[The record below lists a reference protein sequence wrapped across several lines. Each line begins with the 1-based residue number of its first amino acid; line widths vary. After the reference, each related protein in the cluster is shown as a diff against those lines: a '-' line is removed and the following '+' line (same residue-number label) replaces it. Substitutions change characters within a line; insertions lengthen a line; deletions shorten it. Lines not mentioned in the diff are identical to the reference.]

1 MAHRILRLPEVKLRT
16 GLSKSSIYNGIANGT
31 FAQRIRLSP
40 HCVGWDEQSIEIWI
54 EQRMATAQVSC
65 TSPSKQL

>member
-31 FAQRIRLSP
+31 FVQRIRLSR
-40 HCVGWDEQSIEIWI
+40 HCVGWDEQSIDMWI
-54 EQRMATAQVSC
+54 EQRMAATQVSC
-65 TSPSKQL
+65 TSPSKQQ